1 MQNRPVRSGFDH
13 VLCKGKGCDEV
24 IQHDR
29 LPAVHR
35 SMRQY
40 GDGSLRGDID
50 IALCATEVFKVKG
63 TIAQQGSEWMTL

>member
-1 MQNRPVRSGFDH
+1 
-13 VLCKGKGCDEV
+13 
-24 IQHDR
+24 
-29 LPAVHR
+29 
-35 SMRQY
+35 MRQY